1 MTSHETLAIK
11 FKHRQEVTSTQNVV
25 TKLQKLHM
33 LILWT
38 QIVHGRFT
46 SQ

>member
-11 FKHRQEVTSTQNVV
+11 FKHRQVTSTQNLV

-38 QIVHGRFT
+38 PTVHGRFT
-46 SQ
+46 TQ